1 MKNRNNTW
9 NIVKITFLCG
19 NRWADENKMN
29 VNHSKTKSMIVCSK
43 PKFRGLDGE
52 NLNVRTDKGQLD
64 SVVESK
70 LLGIK
75 LDNCLTWENHMA
87 CVKEKI
93 GKRLG
98 LLKRTKKFLSL
109 KARTLFYNSIIQPI
123 LDYGAVVWGSN
134 NKRKVQDFVKL
145 AKRCARIILDKK
157 WNTPSRP
164 LFKELNCLPFD
175 KIMEF
180 LRNIVLKALNNLAPN
195 YIWAMFTM
203 SSDIHNAGTRNAKH
217 NLILPKV
224 RTSMAK
230 NAFRFSAARSWNE
243 LPKDIKEAQSISTFS
258 LKLKTYLSWP

>member
-1 MKNRNNTW
+1 M
-9 NIVKITFLCG
+9 
-19 NRWADENKMN
+19 
-29 VNHSKTKSMIVCSK
+29 SVCSK
-43 PKFRGLDGE
+43 PKFWGLDGE

-98 LLKRTKKFLSL
+98 LLKRTKTFLSL
-109 KARTLFYNSIIQPI
+109 KAGTLFYSALLYIQPI

-134 NKRKVQDFVKL
+134 NKRNVQDIVKL
-145 AKRCARIILDKK
+145 AKKCTRIILDKK

-164 LFKELNCLPFD
+164 LFKELNALPFD

-180 LRNIVLKALNNLAPN
+180 LRNIVFKALNNLAPN
-195 YIWAMFTM
+195 YI
-203 SSDIHNAGTRNAKH
+203 
-217 NLILPKV
+217 
-224 RTSMAK
+224 
-230 NAFRFSAARSWNE
+230 
-243 LPKDIKEAQSISTFS
+243 
-258 LKLKTYLSWP
+258 